1 MKGLKLEQFVAPCL
15 TLVLLAGVAAQ
26 NLSRVSAEDAE
37 PYHRRVRQVAKLIPY
52 HIDDW
57 VGVDVPVPA
66 EAQKLL
72 KPNILFNRRYVNV
85 RTQLPVSLLLVQSR
99 DARDLA
105 GHYPPNCYVAHGWTR
120 GTSVRRQWTVDGV
133 AVPGFAY
140 EFERTRLGQPSRMI
154 VYNFMI
160 LPDGRL
166 VPDMHGVRSAAGDQ
180 KRRVFGAAQ
189 IQVVFSASVPEAQR
203 DEILQTLVGANMQ
216 IIRTI
221 CQGAV
226 P

>member
-1 MKGLKLEQFVAPCL
+1 MKGLKLEQLAAPCL
-15 TLVLLAGVAAQ
+15 TLVLLAAVAAQ
-26 NLSRVSAEDAE
+26 NLSRVSTKDAE
-37 PYHRRVRQVAKLIPY
+37 PYHRRVRDAARQIPY
-52 HIDDW
+52 HIGDW
-57 VGVDVPVPA
+57 VGVDVAVPA

-85 RTQLPVSLLLVQSR
+85 RTQLPVSFLLVQSR

-105 GHYPPNCYVAHGWTR
+105 GHYPPNCYVAHGWTQE
-120 GTSVRRQWTVDGV
+120 TSVRRQWTVEGV
-133 AVPGFAY
+133 TVPGFAY
-140 EFERTRLGQPSRMI
+140 EFASTRRGQPSRMV

-180 KRRVFGAAQ
+180 KRRVFGAGQ

-221 CQGAV
+221 RQGEV